1 MCISN
6 LLDMYKKLYKS
17 HNSPYQVLQV
27 TCAVSE
33 HANEVKGS
41 YDIKSIPENI
51 SLVCCLCTRS
61 NIYRRQQTHDI
72 FQYT

>member
-33 HANEVKGS
+33 HAYKVEGS
-41 YDIKSIPENI
+41 YDKINTRKNI
-51 SLVCCLCTRS
+51 TCLLPVHS
-61 NIYRRQQTHDI
+61 
-72 FQYT
+72 